1 MSTPISPTS
10 LPTQLLDLTGSS
22 SKLQPTSQSGDFQQL
37 LLNLLGNTTDLQN
50 QSQQAIES
58 QMLGGDITQVEVLS
72 AVKKA
77 DLALR
82 LMMQIRN
89 KVLEAYNEVQQI
101 RM

>member
-1 MSTPISPTS
+1 MTSPITPSV
-10 LPTQLLDLTGSS
+10 LPTQLLDLTESRS
-22 SKLQPTSQSGDFQQL
+22 VSQTSPASGDFQEL
-37 LLNLLGNTTDLQN
+37 LVYVIGNTAELEH

-58 QMLGGDITQVEVLS
+58 QMLGENITQVEVLS

-82 LMMQIRN
+82 LMIQVRN
-89 KVLEAYNEVQQI
+89 KMLEAYNEVQQI

>member
-1 MSTPISPTS
+1 MSSPISPSS
-10 LPTQLLDLTGSS
+10 LPTQLLDLTGPQ
-22 SKLQPTSQSGDFQQL
+22 SKLESTRTPGDFQQL
-37 LLNLLGNTTDLQN
+37 LVNLLGNTAELQN

-82 LMMQIRN
+82 LMMQVRN

>member
-1 MSTPISPTS
+1 MNLVSNTAE
-10 LPTQLLDLTGSS
+10 
-22 SKLQPTSQSGDFQQL
+22 LQSQSQH
-37 LLNLLGNTTDLQN
+37 
-50 QSQQAIES
+50 AIES
-58 QMLGGDITQVEVLS
+58 QMLGEGITQVEVLS